1 MGLHIN
7 WSTGGGFVGKLAME
21 SHPIYRSRIADPA
34 PSALLGAMRGGQPAF
49 PWARVPGGVFV
60 VEGFDAAAGPVPTRD
75 GDLVNE
81 LDALVAHATTL
92 DVQNDAALLRFV
104 NRWGLLGLADPTTGT
119 NQYWDSVP
127 MTRDELA
134 RFQRLGLWLAAMKN
148 GDRSSSAIPTSRAL
162 KEAIG
167 LAVSSRKYSR
177 AELARRAFAKLLNDR
192 MRRVTVR
199 AGLRLQG
206 QQLEPI
212 LEPRCLG
219 DLLYVAL
226 LHHAGAD
233 DTVAR
238 RCDGCHGIFFVS
250 ATNHRRAYCDPRCK
264 NTAKMRRWRQRKR
277 AATDAVSSSD

>member
-34 PSALLGAMRGGQPAF
+34 PSALRGAMSGGRPAF

-60 VEGFDAAAGPVPTRD
+60 VEGFDAGAGPVPTRD
-75 GDLVNE
+75 CDLVNE

-92 DVQNDAALLRFV
+92 DVQKDADLLRFV
-104 NRWGLLGLADPTTGT
+104 NRWGLLGLADPATGT

-148 GDRSSSAIPTSRAL
+148 GEWSSGAIPASTTL
-162 KEAIG
+162 KDTIG
-167 LAVSSRKYSR
+167 LRVSSRKYTR

-192 MRRVTVR
+192 MQRATVR
-199 AGLRLQG
+199 AGLRLWD
-206 QQLEPI
+206 QQLEPS
-212 LEPRCLG
+212 LEPNG
-219 DLLYVAL
+219 ISDLLYLAL
-226 LHHAGAD
+226 LHHVGMH
-233 DTVAR
+233 DTVGR

-250 ATNHRRAYCDPRCK
+250 ATNQRRAYCDPRCK

-277 AATDAVSSSD
+277 ATHQP